1 MFGFTL
7 KLVVCDYVNQKMHY
21 QVLYLETKYDVFDK
35 DLIKLKKPNSKNS
48 YPRMLIDSKKIEK
61 NIDKDN
67 IYKVY
72 FDRDDLHVQK
82 HKTKELFYDYV
93 FEKIYMELNE
103 NEINEYSEIKFDEN
117 YFNSKSTSI
126 HSEFTIDLNIH
137 IRHSIKYKLKKLN

>member
-1 MFGFTL
+1 MGYNGHLTL
-7 KLVVCDYVNQKMHY
+7 YYFFL
-21 QVLYLETKYDVFDK
+21 
-35 DLIKLKKPNSKNS
+35 S
-48 YPRMLIDSKKIEK
+48 
-61 NIDKDN
+61 